1 MRVPVVGVAGA
12 EGAQGWLTPPAAGGA
27 VMFVAAGG
35 VGRRAT
41 STGDV
46 VGALMYVDVL
56 PGRYWPGA
64 VASFTVEAAADVV
77 DVDAIAPGV
86 AGIVAC
92 AVLVDSVGS
101 VGFEYRSAATA
112 SGSVSGVD
120 PGIAGGAAEERGE
133 P

>member
-1 MRVPVVGVAGA
+1 VV
-12 EGAQGWLTPPAAGGA
+12 
-27 VMFVAAGG
+27 FVAAGG
-35 VGRRAT
+35 VGRLAT
-41 STGDV
+41 SMGDV
-46 VGALMYVDVL
+46 VDALIYVDVL

-64 VASFTVEAAADVV
+64 AANFTVEAPAVV
-77 DVDAIAPGV
+77 ADVDAIAPGV

-92 AVLVDSVGS
+92 AVLLGSIGS

-112 SGSVSGVD
+112 AGSVSGAV